1 MLMKLVGLSTIAV
14 LISST
19 LVLSS
24 SSAQTC
30 QDALNNCDKAYQ
42 AQKALIND
50 QDDQLRN
57 YLQKDQLQNKIIEDQ
72 KRQMDSPFKDPVKM
86 IGLGIVGTLV
96 IEIAI
101 GVFRK

>member
-1 MLMKLVGLSTIAV
+1 MLMKTVSLSMIAV

-19 LVLSS
+19 LAPSS
-24 SSAQTC
+24 SSAQSC
-30 QDALNNCDKAYQ
+30 DEVLDNCNKAYQ
-42 AQKALIND
+42 LQKVLIKD
-50 QDDQLRN
+50 QDDQLKN

-72 KRQMDSPFKDPVKM
+72 KKQMDSPFHDPVKM

-96 IEIAI
+96 VEIAM